1 MTSDAYLRFPHIHD
15 ELLTFTAEDDVWL
28 APLAG
33 GRAWRVSADRVPV
46 TGPRFSP
53 DGTMIAWT
61 SALEGA
67 PEVYVAAAAGG
78 ASTRL
83 THWGHASTRVR
94 GWTPKGH
101 VLATTAAGQPSRRR
115 PWAHAVPVD
124 GGPAT
129 RLPYGPVSG
138 VAWGPRGAVLLTSNH
153 AYEPSWW
160 KRYRGGWAGKLWL
173 DANGDGAFQR
183 LFADE
188 RAQLWCG
195 MWVGERIAFLS
206 DLDGTGNLY
215 SCAADGTDLRQHT
228 RHEGFFARQATTD
241 GRRVGY
247 GRAGDLWLLDDLD
260 SEPRSLDVQLGGPR
274 SGRQPYP
281 IAAKSSIG
289 EFAVDPTGRSSVLET
304 RGAVHWVAHRD
315 GPAIALA
322 AEPRVRARLP
332 RPLGDEQAIWV
343 SDATGDDALEIGTL
357 AGGGPRRL
365 ASGELGR
372 VLELAVSPDAKTAA
386 VATHDGRLV
395 FVNLE
400 TGATRTVDRCQ
411 DGDVS
416 GLAFSPDAA
425 WLAWS
430 HPGPDPLRHIKAA
443 RVHGET
449 EIIDVTPLRFIDK
462 EPVFTLDGKHL
473 AFLSIRTFDPVYDAH
488 VFDLSFPT
496 GCRPYLVPLQATT
509 PSPFDPSLRGRPAT
523 AADDQAKDKAGSDTP
538 ATAAATEIDAA
549 GIGERVVPVPVR
561 AGKYSRLRA
570 AKAGLLWLREPLL
583 GVLGNSAAGPDDEHD
598 RAALERFD
606 LTKRTSEELTD
617 GVDAFEVSGD
627 GTQVV
632 LRDRHALRVQPADR
646 PAKSTDDDAY
656 EVDLDRIRIRVDPAA
671 EWRQMYGEAA
681 RLMRDHFWRADMGGT
696 AWDDVVARYAPLV
709 DRIGSH
715 DDLVDVLWEVQGEL
729 GASHAYVIP
738 PPAQPEPGRQQGLLG
753 ADLERDG
760 DLWRVTRLLP
770 GESSDP
776 AARCPLAAPGV
787 AVRPGDAIAAVDGR
801 GVDPARGPALL
812 LAGTAGKP
820 VELTITPATGGEQRR
835 VVVVPLAD
843 DEPLRYHDWV
853 AGRRAHVHAL
863 SGGRIG
869 YLHVPNMVASGW
881 AQLHRDLRLE
891 LAREAL
897 VLDVRENSGGHT
909 SELVVE
915 KVARKVVG
923 WALARGYQPMRYPS
937 DAPRGP
943 VVAVVDENAGSDGD
957 IVTAVIKA
965 LGIGPVVGTR
975 TWGGVIGIDM
985 RYKLVDG
992 TSVTQPRYSFWLRG
1006 PGWGV
1011 ENYGVDPDIEVVM
1024 TPQDHATGAD
1034 PQLDEAV
1041 RLALATLSEHPAA
1054 VPPELPALPEGPA

>member
-1 MTSDAYLRFPHIHD
+1 MTSDAYLRYPHVHD
-15 ELLTFTAEDDVWL
+15 ELLAFTAEDDVWL

-33 GRAWRVSADRVPV
+33 GRAWRMSADRVPV
-46 TGPRFSP
+46 AGPRFSP

-61 SALEGA
+61 SWLEGT
-67 PEVYVAAAAGG
+67 PEVYVAPAAGG

-83 THWGHASTRVR
+83 TRWGHASTRVR
-94 GWTPKGH
+94 GWTPDGH

-115 PWAHAVPVD
+115 PWAHAIPAD
-124 GGPAT
+124 GEPPR

-173 DANGDGAFQR
+173 DASGDGTFQR
-183 LFADE
+183 LFGDVT
-188 RAQLWCG
+188 AQLWSG
-195 MWVGERIAFLS
+195 MWVGERIVFLS
-206 DLDGTGNLY
+206 DLHGTGNLY
-215 SCAADGTDLRQHT
+215 SGAADGSDLRQHT
-228 RHEGFFARQATTD
+228 QHDGFYARQATTD
-241 GRRVGY
+241 GRRVVY
-247 GRAGDLWLLDDLD
+247 GRAGDVWLLDDLD
-260 SEPRSLDVQLGGPR
+260 DERRPLDVQLGGPR
-274 SGRQPYP
+274 SGRQAYP
-281 IAAKSSIG
+281 VAVKSSIG
-289 EFAVDPTGRSSVLET
+289 EFAVDPTGRGSVLET
-304 RGAVHWVAHRD
+304 RGAVHWLAHRD
-315 GPAIALA
+315 GPAIALSV
-322 AEPRVRARLP
+322 EPGVRARLP
-332 RPLGDEQAIWV
+332 QLLGDEQAIWV

-395 FVNLE
+395 LVDIE

-430 HPGPDPLRHIKAA
+430 HPGPEPLRHIKAT
-443 RVHGET
+443 RVDVES
-449 EIIDVTPLRFIDK
+449 ELIDVTPLRFIDK
-462 EPVFTLDGKHL
+462 DPVFTLDGKHL

-496 GCRPYLVPLQATT
+496 GCRPYLVPLKATT
-509 PSPFDPSLRGRPAT
+509 PAPFDPSLRGRPAA
-523 AADDQAKDKAGSDTP
+523 AADDQAKDKAGSDPTSTP
-538 ATAAATEIDAA
+538 ATTEIDAA
-549 GIGERVVPVPVR
+549 GISERAVPVPVR
-561 AGKYSRLRA
+561 AGKDSRLRA

-583 GVLGNSAAGPDDEHD
+583 GVLGNSAAGPDDERD
-598 RAALERFD
+598 RPALERFD

-632 LRDRHALRVQPADR
+632 LRDQHALRVQPADR

-696 AWDDVVARYAPLV
+696 DWADVVARYAPLV
-709 DRIGSH
+709 DRIGGH

-738 PPAQPEPGRQQGLLG
+738 PPGEPEPGRRQGLLG

-760 DLWRVTRLLP
+760 DVWRVARLLP

-787 AVRPGDAIAAVDGR
+787 AVQPGDAIVAVDGR
-801 GVDPARGPALL
+801 GVDPARGPAPL

-820 VELTITPATGGEQRR
+820 VELAIAPAGDGDQRR

-853 AGRRAHVHAL
+853 AGRRAHVHTL

-915 KVARKVVG
+915 KVARRVVG

-965 LGIGPVVGTR
+965 LDIGPVVGTR

-985 RYKLVDG
+985 RYKLLDG
-992 TSVTQPRYSFWLRG
+992 TQVTQPRYSFWLQG

-1024 TPQDHATGAD
+1024 TPQDHAAGAD

-1041 RLALATLSEHPAA
+1041 RIALAALAERPSA
-1054 VPPELPALPEGPA
+1054 VPPELPPLPS